1 MKEGQH
7 EQRQGESLVFVED
20 TQVVLLIKQITEF
33 LYSGQSHTVVPIV
46 SKTIL
51 VLAFRIHTSGIVVYG
66 HSRHFAMEWDWGPE
80 GFSTSRSQTWLPGSG

>member
-33 LYSGQSHTVVPIV
+33 LYSGQSHTVAP
-46 SKTIL
+46 
-51 VLAFRIHTSGIVVYG
+51 
-66 HSRHFAMEWDWGPE
+66 
-80 GFSTSRSQTWLPGSG
+80 